1 MAIEKSVDPATPMI
15 VADFSRLVQIL
26 YNLTGNSL
34 KFTHK
39 GYVRLVVRPSIST
52 GKVVVQV
59 RGGGGRP
66 GLCAPGGAAQHQH
79 GQGGGEG
86 EGGCLTN

>member
-59 RGGGGRP
+59 RGGGGQARAM
-66 GLCAPGGAAQHQH
+66 CAWWCGPASAR
-79 GQGGGEG
+79 
-86 EGGCLTN
+86 TRWW

>member
-1 MAIEKSVDPATPMI
+1 MI

-52 GKVVVQV
+52 DKVVVKV
-59 RGGGGRP
+59 RGGV
-66 GLCAPGGAAQHQH
+66 
-79 GQGGGEG
+79 
-86 EGGCLTN
+86 